1 MYPARR
7 TIKVIDMKYCFAFI
21 VSILLGIPA
30 ISQDIFSCKNAGFS
44 FFSSAPL
51 EDIEAKTDKGVSAI
65 NIKTKVIYFKVPVN
79 TFQFRK
85 KLMQEHF
92 NENYL
97 ETEKYPYA
105 EFKGKIAA
113 EVDLTKPGTYEV
125 TVDGI
130 LSMHGV
136 DKNYRE
142 KGSITV
148 QNGKLL
154 ASAKFKVRVADHHI
168 KIPSLVVKNVAEVVD
183 VTVNANY
190 DPVLK

>member
-1 MYPARR
+1 
-7 TIKVIDMKYCFAFI
+7 MKYCFAFI
-21 VSILLGIPA
+21 ASILLGIPA
-30 ISQDIFSCKNAGFS
+30 ISQDIYSCRSAGFS

-51 EDIEAKTDKGVSAI
+51 EDIEAKTDKGVSAL

-97 ETEKYPYA
+97 ETEKFPYA
-105 EFKGKIAA
+105 EFKGKIAE

-130 LSMHGV
+130 LTMHGV

-168 KIPSLVVKNVAEVVD
+168 KIPSLVVKNVAETVD
-183 VTVNANY
+183 VTVTANY